1 MFAWAVLMGDR
12 YWQVPAETLVR
23 LGANYGPMTL
33 EGQAWR
39 LATALFLHG
48 GALHL
53 LLNMLALWQVGAL
66 VEQAFG
72 RWRFLLIFFGAGLVA
87 SVASVWWRPAINSV
101 GASGAIFGLIAALL
115 VDLPMQRQYL
125 PRVVF
130 RRLRA
135 SLLSFPAFSLAAGFL
150 LPGIDNAAHLGGLLA
165 GGLLGFALSPA
176 ASGQA
181 FGRSTRLGAGVL
193 VAGLSMAGWLT
204 IEPAPKTP
212 GPERRSLH
220 GAELEQAIARF
231 THEER
236 ELVMGQQLTL
246 DGVRRGRIPRG
257 EMVRII
263 EEELLPRWGRQ
274 IELLALVSSQDDPRP
289 EILRRYAGLR
299 QQSLQALLLGIQT
312 RSEVWIATSARLTN
326 QAQAVLLELGRGDV
340 LGQGA
345 GGDET
350 HGPEAVTPTPGR

>member
-1 MFAWAVLMGDR
+1 MGDR

-33 EGQAWR
+33 NGQAWR

-48 GALHL
+48 GILHL
-53 LLNMLALWQVGAL
+53 SLNMLALWQVGPL
-66 VEQAFG
+66 VELAFG
-72 RWRFLLIFFGAGLVA
+72 RWRFLLIFFGAGWAA
-87 SVASVWWRPAINSV
+87 SVASVWWQPAINSV

-115 VDLPMQRQYL
+115 VELPMQRQYL

-130 RRLRA
+130 HRLRA
-135 SLLSFPAFSLAAGFL
+135 SLLSFPAFSLVAGFV

-176 ASGQA
+176 KKGVRFWTSAQVGSG
-181 FGRSTRLGAGVL
+181 FL
-193 VAGLSMAGWLT
+193 VAGLVMGGWLA
-204 IEPAPKTP
+204 IEPVPKVP
-212 GPERRSLH
+212 NPERRFLH
-220 GAELEQAIARF
+220 GAELDQVVARF
-231 THEER
+231 AHEER

-257 EMVRII
+257 ELVRII

-289 EILRRYAGLR
+289 ELLRRYAGLR
-299 QQSLQALLLGIQT
+299 QESLQALLLGIQT
-312 RSEVWIATSARLTN
+312 RSEVWIATSARLTG

-340 LGQGA
+340 LNQGA
-345 GGDET
+345 GGEEA
-350 HGPEAVTPTPGR
+350 HGPEALTPTPGR